1 MGFHLILFS
10 QFLFCLCWKQSG
22 GYTMPVTMPVNPGPY
37 GDPGSM
43 LHASPQM
50 VGGHSSVSPR
60 PASSTGMLDVGGSN
74 NGYGSSQPASSPIPE
89 SPTPPPPPPSAL
101 RSSSSMANRSLSP
114 QQQHLAGSQR
124 HNLRLAIPGNQAGLA
139 ISSHD
144 RGKFHSRRRFTDG
157 LPIFNLSQVPAAA
170 ASYCVNGGNRSMAT
184 DCADISLISP

>member
-1 MGFHLILFS
+1 
-10 QFLFCLCWKQSG
+10 
-22 GYTMPVTMPVNPGPY
+22 MPVTMPVNPGPY
-37 GDPGSM
+37 GDPSSM

-89 SPTPPPPPPSAL
+89 SPTPPPPPPPPSAL

-114 QQQHLAGSQR
+114 QQHLAGSQR

-144 RGKFHSRRRFTDG
+144 RGNFTLPTGFTGCPFSIESIARQLLRQRRESIDG
-157 LPIFNLSQVPAAA
+157 DRL
-170 ASYCVNGGNRSMAT
+170 R
-184 DCADISLISP
+184 

>member
-1 MGFHLILFS
+1 
-10 QFLFCLCWKQSG
+10 
-22 GYTMPVTMPVNPGPY
+22 MPVSVPVNPGPY

-60 PASSTGMLDVGGSN
+60 PSSSSGMLDVGGSN

-89 SPTPPPPPPSAL
+89 SPTPPPPSAL
-101 RSSSSMANRSLSP
+101 RSSSSMANRSHSP
-114 QQQHLAGSQR
+114 QQHLAGSQR

-144 RGKFHSRRRFTDG
+144 RGNSLFVHFLRGWNCLK
-157 LPIFNLSQVPAAA
+157 LLSNDV
-170 ASYCVNGGNRSMAT
+170 
-184 DCADISLISP
+184 DLSLIKSV